1 MDSLTQIVL
10 GAAVGEVVLGKK
22 VGNKALLYGA
32 IAGTIPDL
40 DVIANYLTDTV
51 TAIELHRGFS
61 HSIFF
66 CILAAPVLG
75 WLVNKIERKYS
86 LGWKPWAKLFFWG
99 LFTHP
104 LLDAFTTWGT
114 QLFWPLSIR
123 LAFNSIFVID
133 PLYTLPFLMFTVSLM
148 FYPRES
154 LRRKSLN
161 HLGLFLSTA
170 YLLNTVI
177 IKFAVQNIFEKA
189 LVDQSIAYSKIST
202 RPSPMNVVLW
212 NANVQTDDSYLI
224 GDYSFFDTKP
234 IAFKRYAKKREMSSE
249 IRKNPKVQRLIDISE
264 GWYLMEKK
272 LGDWYFYDLRFGLI
286 PKKYGEAEFVFAY
299 QLQEENGELMA
310 SEVSKT
316 RGDAKQL
323 LENLWRRIKGN

>member
-1 MDSLTQIVL
+1 MNSLTQIVL
-10 GAAVGEVVLGKK
+10 GAAVGEAALGRK

-61 HSIFF
+61 HSILF
-66 CILAAPVLG
+66 CIITAPALG

-114 QLFWPLSIR
+114 QLFWPLNTR

-133 PLYTLPFLMFTVSLM
+133 PLYTVPFLLFTVSLM
-148 FYPRES
+148 FYPRQS
-154 LRRKSLN
+154 VRRKSLN

-170 YLLNTVI
+170 YLLNTII
-177 IKFAVQNIFEKA
+177 IKLAVQSIFEKA
-189 LVDQSIAYSKIST
+189 LVEQGIAYSEIST
-202 RPSPMNVVLW
+202 RPAPLNVVLW
-212 NANVQTDDSYLI
+212 NANVQTDDSYFI
-224 GDYSFFDTKP
+224 GDYSLFDTKP
-234 IAFKRYAKKREMSSE
+234 IAFKRFPKNREISSE
-249 IRKNPKVQRLIDISE
+249 IIRNPKVQRLIKISE
-264 GWYLMEKK
+264 GWYLMEQKA
-272 LGDWYFYDLRFGLI
+272 GDWYFYDLRFGLI
-286 PKKYGEAEFVFAY
+286 PKENGESEFVFAY
-299 QLQEENGELMA
+299 HLKEENGELRA
-310 SEVSKT
+310 TEVPKT
-316 RGDAKQL
+316 RADAKQL
-323 LENLWRRIKGN
+323 IGTLWERVKGN